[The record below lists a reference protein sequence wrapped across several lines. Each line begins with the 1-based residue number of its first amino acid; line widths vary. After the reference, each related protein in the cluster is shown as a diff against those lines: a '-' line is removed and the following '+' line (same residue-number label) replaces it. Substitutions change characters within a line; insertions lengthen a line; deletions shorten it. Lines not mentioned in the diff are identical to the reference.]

1 MFLFIDATSEHYLQ
15 CTEYNLQVIPKLSF
29 PESVPSEK
37 IAETRCRCYFFFM
50 LVVIFFIPHP
60 LEHFRLA
67 IMQAPLCIYRISIP
81 IPIPIAIAISN
92 RPTKASKHIISHHI
106 ISYHPYPIYERT
118 RPSPFFPSKSGMA
131 AAWSMKRLSF
141 TLSGIVWCVGD
152 EW

>member
-60 LEHFRLA
+60 LEHLRLA
-67 IMQAPLCIYRISIP
+67 IMQAPLCIHL
-81 IPIPIAIAISN
+81 SN
-92 RPTKASKHIISHHI
+92 LNPNPNRNLEPPNESKQAYHITSYHI